1 MASDAF
7 SGFRPAALSF
17 LRRLRRHNERTWFEA
32 HRAEYEREVRDP
44 MRALVEEMDVR
55 LAGFAA
61 EIGGH
66 PRQSVYRIHR
76 DTRFSSDKSPYK
88 TNAACQ
94 FFHRD
99 ARQGAGQEAEGAGA
113 AFYFQIAPGECFAA
127 AGIWMPARPAL
138 NRLRDALAEDHA
150 TLETIVTRPA
160 FRRLVGTLDE
170 EAMLVRMP
178 RGFAPDHPAAP
189 WLRYRSFTVT
199 KMMTG
204 SEALDRRLPQRLE
217 RAYRTLTPFVRWL
230 NGALGLR
237 AAERR

>member
-17 LRRLRRHNERTWFEA
+17 LRRLRRHNERTWFEV
-32 HRAEYEREVRDP
+32 HRAEYERDVRDP

-55 LAGFAA
+55 LAGFAP

-66 PRQSVYRIHR
+66 PRRSVYRIHR
-76 DTRFSSDKSPYK
+76 DTRFSADKSPYK

-113 AFYFQIAPGECFAA
+113 GFYFQIAPGECFAA

-138 NRLRDALAEDHA
+138 NRLRDVLAEDH
-150 TLETIVTRPA
+150 ETFAAIVTAPP
-160 FRRLVGTLDE
+160 FRRLVGRLDE

-178 RGFAPDHPAAP
+178 RGFAPDHPAAA

-199 KMMTG
+199 KPLTDQ
-204 SEALDRRLPQRLE
+204 EALDRRLPQRLE
-217 RAYRTLTPFVRWL
+217 RAFRTLTPFVRWL

>member
-17 LRRLRRHNERTWFEA
+17 LRRLRRHNERMWFEA
-32 HRAEYEREVRDP
+32 HRAEYERDVRDP

-66 PRQSVYRIHR
+66 PRRSVYRIHR
-76 DTRFSSDKSPYK
+76 DTRFSADKSPYK

-113 AFYFQIAPGECFAA
+113 GFYVQIAPGECVAA

-138 NRLRDALAEDHA
+138 NRLRDVLAEDH
-150 TLETIVTRPA
+150 ETFAAIVTALP
-160 FRRLVGTLDE
+160 FRRLVGRLDE

-178 RGFAPDHPAAP
+178 RGFAPDHPAAA

-199 KMMTG
+199 QVLTDE
-204 SEALDRRLPQRLE
+204 EALDRRLPQRLA
-217 RAYRTLTPFVRWL
+217 RAFRTLTPFVRWL

-237 AAERR
+237 PAERR

>member
-1 MASDAF
+1 MATASFA
-7 SGFRPAALSF
+7 GFRPAALQF

-32 HRAEYEREVRDP
+32 HRAEYERELRDP

-66 PRQSVYRIHR
+66 PRRSVYRIHR
-76 DTRFSSDKSPYK
+76 DTRFSADKSPYK

-113 AFYFQIAPGECFAA
+113 GFYFQVAPGECFAA
-127 AGIWMPARPAL
+127 AGFWMPARPSL
-138 NRLRDALAEDHA
+138 NRLRDALAQDHEA
-150 TLETIVTRPA
+150 FAAILAAPR
-160 FRRLVGTLDE
+160 FRRLVGRLDE

-178 RGFAPDHPAAP
+178 RGFAPDHPAGK

-199 KMMTG
+199 KLLTDE
-204 SEALDRRLPQRLE
+204 EALDPRLPQRLE
-217 RAYRTLTPFVRWL
+217 RIYRTLTPFVRWL

>member
-17 LRRLRRHNERTWFEA
+17 LRRLRRHNERMWFEA
-32 HRAEYEREVRDP
+32 HRAEYERDVRDP

-66 PRQSVYRIHR
+66 PRRSVYRIHR
-76 DTRFSSDKSPYK
+76 DTRFSADKSPYK

-113 AFYFQIAPGECFAA
+113 GFYFQIAPGECFAA

-138 NRLRDALAEDHA
+138 NRLRGVLAEDH
-150 TLETIVTRPA
+150 ETFAAIVTALP
-160 FRRLVGTLDE
+160 FRRLVGRLDE

-178 RGFAPDHPAAP
+178 RGFAPDHPAAA

-199 KMMTG
+199 QVLTDE
-204 SEALDRRLPQRLE
+204 EALDRRLPQRLA
-217 RAYRTLTPFVRWL
+217 RAFRTLTPFVRWL

-237 AAERR
+237 PAERR